1 MDANV
6 NLDIIKPITW
16 MEIYVSSCDE
26 IFIKYIII
34 LWLLN
39 VQKS

>member
-1 MDANV
+1 MDAHV
-6 NLDIIKPITW
+6 NLEIIKPITW

-34 LWLLN
+34 LRILT
-39 VQKS
+39 V